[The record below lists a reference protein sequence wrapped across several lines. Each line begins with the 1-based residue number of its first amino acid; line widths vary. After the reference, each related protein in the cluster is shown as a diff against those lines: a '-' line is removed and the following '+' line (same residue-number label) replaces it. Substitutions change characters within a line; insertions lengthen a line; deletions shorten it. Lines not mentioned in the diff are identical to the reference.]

1 MIPNRK
7 FKIWL
12 NSFIAVLLIFLFYRI
27 FGNIGIIKVNR
38 TNYQIEQTDMNG
50 FTSDSNAGR
59 VGQAKI
65 EYVQRARFETV
76 DQKTRKLKRVV
87 GFEKVLHKTGDEWEL
102 DKPYMNVFQDNLR
115 CNITALTGTV
125 EIENVEGANPTPKQA
140 VMKGNVIVHVIPQ
153 GKTDSSDSF
162 IYLKE
167 VTYDSDRSMLWSNND
182 VNYVSADAD
191 MMGKGL
197 EIVFNSA
204 TNKLEY
210 LKIKKVDYLNIKKLV
225 KVPGSEANS
234 VAKTSPTAEKAEQ
247 AAPSKTA
254 EPVTVAAKAPEPC
267 GVPDKTIAKKEDNYQ
282 CQFKENVVIEYKD
295 EVVLADQIAITNLL
309 FAQKEEQP
317 LESQPQP
324 QPQSPQPKSQSPSSL
339 SKTQTAPQGPAVVA
353 EDMIKAEEMK
363 EPPAAWRQKPVIAKV
378 RCDGPMIVKPAL
390 SKLFDDDF
398 KPAKFKGY
406 NQLGSELLSRL
417 GQRNV
422 LIGQQVGYDIA
433 AQTANATG
441 MVELVF
447 YSQMETAKG
456 RKKIPF
462 IISAKKRAQ
471 FIVPKKEATFY
482 GDVKGRFVKQTGLYD
497 EEDSF
502 YGSKLIAQLTEKRGS
517 NDIMNAS
524 DVSHITVLGPNVRLE
539 SIKTLNKAKLS
550 HVRLKSERIDYDKAT
565 ENIIATGKGKI
576 EYNSTAENT
585 SSASGQKALDKPCYA
600 LVEGFTKLVWDTNT
614 LQVHATSEK
623 ANGIHIGYLPVLETG
638 GYGPRITIDTKQVD
652 VNYYEPVK
660 GKAQLKNLNAT
671 GGIVYFEQNRYEFAG
686 KELHYNAMKDF
697 MTIYSSPEIPCML
710 NGVFADGIEYNLK
723 TGEANST
730 LSRGVGVMP
739 VRK

>member
-27 FGNIGIIKVNR
+27 FGNIGIIKVSK
-38 TNYQIEQTDMNG
+38 TNYQMEQTDMNG
-50 FTSDSNAGR
+50 FASDSNAGR

-115 CNITALTGTV
+115 CNITAQTGTV

-140 VMKGNVIVHVIPQ
+140 TLKGNVIVHVIPQ
-153 GKTDSSDSF
+153 GKNDGSDSF

-167 VTYDSDRSMLWSNND
+167 VTYDSDRSMLWSDND

-197 EIVFNSA
+197 EIVFNSV
-204 TNKLEY
+204 TNKMEY
-210 LKIKKVDYLNIKKLV
+210 LKIRKVDYLNIKKLV
-225 KVPGSEANS
+225 KVPGSEVNS
-234 VAKTSPTAEKAEQ
+234 VAKTSPTAEKAEKS
-247 AAPSKTA
+247 APSKQA
-254 EPVTVAAKAPEPC
+254 EPVTAAAKVSEPC

-295 EVVLADQIAITNLL
+295 EVVLADEIAITNLL
-309 FAQKEEQP
+309 FAQKGEQP

-324 QPQSPQPKSQSPSSL
+324 QSKSQPQSPQPKSQTPSSQ
-339 SKTQTAPQGPAVVA
+339 KQTAQQTPVIA
-353 EDMIKAEEMK
+353 EDMTKAEEMK

-378 RCDGPMIVKPAL
+378 RCDGPMIVKPSS
-390 SKLFDDDF
+390 SKLFDDF

-406 NQLGSELLSRL
+406 NQLGSELLTRL

-447 YSQMETAKG
+447 YSQMDTAKG

-462 IISAKKRAQ
+462 IISAKKGAQ
-471 FIVPKKEATFY
+471 FIVPKKEATFF
-482 GDVKGRFVKQTGLYD
+482 GDVKGKFVKQTASYD
-497 EEDSF
+497 EENYF
-502 YGSKLIAQLTEKRGS
+502 YGSKLITQLVEKRGS
-517 NDIMNAS
+517 KDIMGAS

-539 SIKTLNKAKLS
+539 SIKTLDKVKLS

-565 ENIIATGKGKI
+565 EDVIATGKGKI
-576 EYNSTAENT
+576 EYNSTAGTT
-585 SSASGQKALDKPCYA
+585 SSSPGQKSSDKPCYA

-623 ANGIHIGYLPVLETG
+623 ANGIHIGYLPVLATG
-638 GYGPRITIDTKQVD
+638 GYGPRITIDTKQID

-697 MTIYSSPEIPCML
+697 MTISGSPEVPCML
-710 NGVFADGIEYNLK
+710 NGVFTDGIEYNLK

-739 VRK
+739 VR

>member
-1 MIPNRK
+1 MVPNRK

-27 FGNIGIIKVNR
+27 FGNIGIIKVNK
-38 TNYQIEQTDMNG
+38 TNYQMEQTDMNG
-50 FTSDSNAGR
+50 FASDSNAGR

-102 DKPYMNVFQDNLR
+102 DKPYMNIFQDNLR

-140 VMKGNVIVHVIPQ
+140 MLKGNVIVHVIPR
-153 GKTDSSDSF
+153 GTDSSDSF

-204 TNKLEY
+204 TNKMEY
-210 LKIKKVDYLNIKKLV
+210 LKIKKVDFLNIKKLV

-234 VAKTSPTAEKAEQ
+234 VAKTSPGAEKAEKSVPPKP
-247 AAPSKTA
+247 AENVTA
-254 EPVTVAAKAPEPC
+254 AAKAPEPC
-267 GVPDKTIAKKEDNYQ
+267 GVPDKTIAKKEEDNYQ
-282 CQFKENVVIEYKD
+282 CQFKENVVIEYQD

-324 QPQSPQPKSQSPSSL
+324 QPKSQPSS
-339 SKTQTAPQGPAVVA
+339 SQTQTAQQAPVVA
-353 EDMIKAEEMK
+353 EDMTKAEEMK

-378 RCDGPMIVKPAL
+378 RCDGPMIVKPAS
-390 SKLFDDDF
+390 SKLFDDF
-398 KPAKFKGY
+398 KPAKFKGFY
-406 NQLGSELLSRL
+406 QLGSGLLSRL

-447 YSQMETAKG
+447 YSQMDTVKG

-462 IISAKKRAQ
+462 VISAKKGAQ
-471 FIVPKKEATFY
+471 FIVPKKEATFF
-482 GDVKGRFVKQTGLYD
+482 GDVKGRFVKQTASYD
-497 EEDSF
+497 EENSF

-517 NDIMNAS
+517 KDIMGAS

-539 SIKTLNKAKLS
+539 SVKTLDKIQLS

-565 ENIIATGKGKI
+565 EDVIATGKGKI
-576 EYNSTAENT
+576 EYNSTAQNT
-585 SSASGQKALDKPCYA
+585 SSTSGQKALDKACYA

-697 MTIYSSPEIPCML
+697 MSILGTPEIPCML
-710 NGVFADGIEYNLK
+710 NGVFTDGIEYNLK